1 MTDRTQNQEPSME
14 EILASIRR
22 IIAEEDGEEGGAAA
36 QAAPAAAPARRDDRE
51 DVLDLIDVVEPDPFD
66 DPAPEPE
73 PDPGDDM
80 AADDDFDDDFAR
92 GPSFAAS
99 ADDDMFDDEP
109 KPAPAKPAAAPAAED
124 PWDMLND
131 ADDEAAFDDPEP
143 EPQPAPEPRPA
154 PRPQPAAAPSGE
166 GLMSQAASAATVAA
180 FASLGQAL
188 VGGGGDQRRPEAAFG
203 GRTLEDLVA
212 DILRPLLKDW
222 LDHNLP
228 PMVEQL
234 VREEIQRLVERSLRP

>member
-36 QAAPAAAPARRDDRE
+36 PAAAGGTQPPRDDRE

-73 PDPGDDM
+73 PDPRGGN
-80 AADDDFDDDFAR
+80 DFDDDDFGP

-99 ADDDMFDDEP
+99 ADDDLFDAEP
-109 KPAPAKPAAAPAAED
+109 ARPEAPAAD
-124 PWDMLND
+124 PWDALQ
-131 ADDEAAFDDPEP
+131 DDEDDDFASEPEPDPEP
-143 EPQPAPEPRPA
+143 EPEPAPPPRPEPAPA
-154 PRPQPAAAPSGE
+154 PRPAAADGD

-180 FASLGQAL
+180 FATLGQAL
-188 VGGGGDQRRPEAAFG
+188 TGGGPTEGRPQAAFG
-203 GRTLEDLVA
+203 GRTLEELVA

-222 LDHNLP
+222 LDQNLP
-228 PMVEQL
+228 PMVERL
-234 VREEIQRLVERSLRP
+234 VREEIQRLAERSLRS